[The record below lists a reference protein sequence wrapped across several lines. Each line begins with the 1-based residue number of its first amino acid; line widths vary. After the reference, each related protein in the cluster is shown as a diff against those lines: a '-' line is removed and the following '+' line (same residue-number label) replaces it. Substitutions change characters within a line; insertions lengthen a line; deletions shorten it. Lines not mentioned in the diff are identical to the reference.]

1 MANAAIKLS
10 MEPYDAAI
18 ARPMGRNS
26 AGEGFLRGF
35 LRYADADRFWFW
47 NAHGQ
52 DRSEL
57 EALLERLGK
66 PDRPVEWLGR
76 GDRDGLA
83 RAGALY
89 IPTPEL
95 KDEAWARRAF
105 GGHAYSITGVTHTIA
120 ETQILDEIAA
130 LLLAPLEP
138 WDALVCTSDSTRK
151 SVEILLES
159 TATYLQDRFGAT
171 RIPPAQLVTIPLG
184 IHPEDFRTDPQTR
197 GRWRDQLGIPPD
209 APAALFVGRF
219 SVTAKM
225 HPGPMGI
232 ALQEASHRLGRPVY
246 WIVYGGARRATDEDA
261 FRKAA
266 MAFCPDVQIRFVD
279 HASPATRDEI
289 VSAADVFLSLSDN
302 IQETFGLTP
311 VEAMAAGLPC
321 VVSDWDGYR
330 DTVRH
335 GVDGFRIRTTA
346 PRPGLGSDLV
356 YAYAQRLMTYD
367 DYAGS
372 AALLTSVDVADAADA
387 LATLFADAGHASP
400 DGARGPR
407 PGARGLRL
415 AGGDPAIPGALGG
428 VAPPAPGRAPAA
440 GAGEPLSAR
449 PLPHVRGLS
458 HRGPRP
464 RRHRRPGPRPCAG
477 RGGGAFA
484 ATVRPPGCSP
494 PAEPGR
500 GGGDSGRP
508 RRRPLQRRLPAGAN
522 STRAASVRGTRYP
535 VAGQVRTSASAR
547 RNVAYLS
554 STVLVQ
560 VPFSAPMW

>member
-387 LATLFADAGHASP
+387 LATLFADADLRHRMGRAGHARAREVFDWRVVIPQYQALWEELRRRRQAAPPQPGLENPYRP
-400 DGARGPR
+400 DPFRMFEAYPTAALGQGDIVALARALAPGEAAELLRRPSVHRDAARLPSLAEAEGILAGLAAGPCSVGSLLAQIPPERR
-407 PGARGLRL
+407 PFVERGILWLAKFGLLRL
-415 AGGDPAIPGALGG
+415 
-428 VAPPAPGRAPAA
+428 
-440 GAGEPLSAR
+440 
-449 PLPHVRGLS
+449 
-458 HRGPRP
+458 
-464 RRHRRPGPRPCAG
+464 
-477 RGGGAFA
+477 RGG
-484 ATVRPPGCSP
+484 TS
-494 PAEPGR
+494 
-500 GGGDSGRP
+500 
-508 RRRPLQRRLPAGAN
+508 
-522 STRAASVRGTRYP
+522 
-535 VAGQVRTSASAR
+535 RT
-547 RNVAYLS
+547 
-554 STVLVQ
+554 
-560 VPFSAPMW
+560 